1 MWEISFTMVRPYSTR
16 TVNFSQDIVWRL
28 LSDLESPTQYH
39 PYVQNVEI
47 TSTQQKGLGS
57 RRIVHFVDGR
67 MEVEEVVQVGQ
78 GSITFKTS
86 SLLEGKTGMG
96 YTLTYT
102 VKSIL
107 PSWTEITLHVRLDLH
122 VGLVGMIR
130 RVLVPITA
138 AERRLYRT
146 LYHVLEGIEYHL
158 STKKRVPKVS
168 FRKQGTKTRRD
179 GAIPS
184 RRGFRRGHSSAV
196 GTT

>member
-1 MWEISFTMVRPYSTR
+1 MVRPYSTR
-16 TVNFSQDIVWRL
+16 TVNFSQDTVWRL
-28 LSDLESPTQYH
+28 LSDLESPNQYH
-39 PYVQNVEI
+39 PYIQHVEI
-47 TSTQQKGLGS
+47 TSTQRKGLGS
-57 RRIVHFVDGR
+57 RRIIHYVDGR

-86 SLLEGKTGMG
+86 SLLDGKTGMG

-122 VGLVGMIR
+122 IGLVGIIR
-130 RVLVPITA
+130 QVLVPITA
-138 AERRLYRT
+138 SERRLYRT

-158 STKKRVPKVS
+158 STNKRVPKVS
-168 FRKQGTKTRRD
+168 RTNNGTK
-179 GAIPS
+179 A
-184 RRGFRRGHSSAV
+184 RGGGSTSYRKGLRRGHSFAV